1 VICICVSNNSVSGYA
16 RTADVQDHP
25 MEGTNDAVRPSR
37 RAAARLAD
45 DVGRDLGAFRVSLT
59 DAMAEAD
66 RLQQEG
72 RTDLAVDLLEQQRVE
87 LARVYEQVVR
97 HIAAAAVER
106 EAESILAAVEP
117 VALDVSA
124 SAASVAIDSD
134 GDEQIESSVGALDR
148 RSLTG
153 RVLASAMAAVLGV
166 ALLMPGEPD
175 QSELTIASQ
184 PRPVHDDRADA
195 PADAD
200 APAHAEVSSDGDND
214 GAVLFG
220 DTNVASD
227 AAVQAGASVGA
238 RTTERVPAD
247 GPRNA
252 ASTRPAARGSSE
264 GADVSDARNED
275 SDESDATIL
284 DGPIPQV
291 LLDAPGEPEASTE
304 APTDEP
310 SPDPSDGPA
319 RPDEEGGD
327 EPGTEPVAPPLPGVG

>member
-1 VICICVSNNSVSGYA
+1 
-16 RTADVQDHP
+16 
-25 MEGTNDAVRPSR
+25 MEGTDDAVRPSR

-59 DAMAEAD
+59 DAMAQAD
-66 RLQQEG
+66 RLQHEG
-72 RTDLAVDLLEQQRVE
+72 RTDLAVDLLEQQRLE
-87 LARVYEQVVR
+87 LARVYEQVIR

-124 SAASVAIDSD
+124 SAAPVASVALDSE
-134 GDEQIESSVGALDR
+134 GDEQTESSVGALDR

-166 ALLMPGEPD
+166 VLLMPGEPD
-175 QSELTIASQ
+175 QSQLTIASQ
-184 PRPVHDDRADA
+184 PRPEHDDRADD

-200 APAHAEVSSDGDND
+200 APTDDDDGD

-220 DTNVASD
+220 DTDVASD
-227 AAVQAGASVGA
+227 AAVQAGASVGE
-238 RTTERVPAD
+238 RTIERVPAD

-252 ASTRPAARGSSE
+252 ASTSPAARGGSE
-264 GADVSDARNED
+264 RADAADARNED
-275 SDESDATIL
+275 GDGSDAMIL
-284 DGPIPQV
+284 DGSLPPMP
-291 LLDAPGEPEASTE
+291 LDAPGEPEAPTE
-304 APTDEP
+304 APTDDPSPDP

-319 RPDEEGGD
+319 RPGEEEGD
-327 EPGTEPVAPPLPGVG
+327 EAGTEPMAPPLPGVG